1 MIIFSCGNG
10 QIFDP
15 LGSGN
20 VHGSSRRLHSA
31 KISEKLSNIHE
42 VSPNFKLYYAIV
54 WPNLMGDQPNIHGL
68 KALAPRIR
76 NLASDPLYDNR
87 FGRERPKRGRSPHLH
102 DLEDVDIPNIG
113 CGRNFFE
120 ILLRG
125 GLVNSLEHL
134 SI

>member
-1 MIIFSCGNG
+1 
-10 QIFDP
+10 
-15 LGSGN
+15 
-20 VHGSSRRLHSA
+20 
-31 KISEKLSNIHE
+31 
-42 VSPNFKLYYAIV
+42 
-54 WPNLMGDQPNIHGL
+54 MGDQPNIHGL

-125 GLVNSLEHL
+125 GLVCVLQRPWHISQGIYTKKLAKFQH
-134 SI
+134 